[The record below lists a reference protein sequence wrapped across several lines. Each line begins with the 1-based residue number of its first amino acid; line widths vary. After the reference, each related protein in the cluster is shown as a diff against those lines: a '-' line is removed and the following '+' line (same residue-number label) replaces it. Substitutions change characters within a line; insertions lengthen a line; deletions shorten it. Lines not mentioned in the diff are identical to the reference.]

1 MPIKKPGFTS
11 PLPIGRILRG
21 IAQPETGPTIVA
33 PGRKAT
39 AGVIGQRLQPL
50 PKGKEGNGNGGNGNG
65 GKSGNE
71 KK

>member
-11 PLPIGRILRG
+11 PFPIARLPGAIATPEVGPRI
-21 IAQPETGPTIVA
+21 IT

-39 AGVIGQRLQPL
+39 AGVIGQRLQPI
-50 PKGKEGNGNGGNGNG
+50 PKGNGGNRNGGNG
-65 GKSGNE
+65 KGDKSGNE

>member
-11 PLPIGRILRG
+11 PLPIGRIPRG
-21 IAQPETGPTIVA
+21 IAQPEAGPTIVA

-39 AGVIGQRLQPL
+39 AGVIGQRMQPI
-50 PKGKEGNGNGGNGNG
+50 PKGNGGNGNGNG